1 MSFEVT
7 PTPKWRRWRELRKPI
22 RVDTTVAVNTD
33 IQPAFDFD
41 AAARPTRRA
50 ELTLARRF
58 AEFHQANPQVFA
70 RLLEFARLDAAAQ
83 RRIGVKRYFER
94 LRGEI
99 PTTPAPG
106 ENYRLDNGYT
116 AFYARL
122 LAAADPV
129 IAAHIELRAR
139 RAE

>member
-1 MSFEVT
+1 MFET
-7 PTPKWRRWRELRKPI
+7 QPIPKWKRWRELRKPI

-33 IQPAFDFD
+33 LQPAFDFD

-58 AEFHQANPQVFA
+58 AEFHQANPQIFD
-70 RLLEFARLDAAAQ
+70 RLLDLARQDAAAQ
-83 RRIGVKRYFER
+83 HRIGVKRYFER

-99 PTTPAPG
+99 PTERAPG

-122 LAAADPV
+122 LAAADPA